1 MILYLSFPRLKYNA
15 MKMNPISEYKDTK
28 FQGIPKASDSG
39 IDLNFFFRQTS
50 LIVDGWDDAG
60 DSRELTLYVRATGNE
75 GVCPYCGHESGRVHS
90 RYERRLRDLP
100 AFGKVVHIR
109 FHARKFFCDNRDCL
123 RKTFAEQPGNEVF
136 RYRRRTRRCEVAVH
150 RHGLGQSSVQASAV
164 LKGIGI
170 EVSKSTV
177 LRDLHRMRIPER
189 SDIRRIGVDDWAFRK
204 GKDFGSVIV
213 DLATGNPLDLLPG
226 RTERDFSEWL
236 SNHKRV
242 WLMSRDRATSYSS
255 AAGSC
260 GFPVTEIADR
270 FHLIKNLRECVCD
283 TICSRYGD
291 IARHVGADPV
301 TGKESTGGQEETLYN
316 ELSRSVR
323 KLMEEGKGI
332 SETMSLLGVGKKFVK
347 RHREPDASGEPA
359 AKPAPRG
366 GTRKKGY
373 VYEGL
378 FNEVK
383 RLQREGK
390 GVAETAALV
399 GLSLRTVEKYRDMES
414 YPVPRRKYL
423 GAPAPYA
430 EFVEQ
435 QYARGVSLEEIYR
448 TLKSKGLRLGRT
460 NFYNHFRYL
469 SDGHRGYRPAV
480 QKARMEEDWQKG
492 RANIPHMPRPIL
504 PPVRQLANTVMKRVL
519 EKDLTSPEKDLL
531 ETLGKIDW
539 FSELLE
545 AASTFRKN
553 LGSGCPSRLDAWISK
568 YGDSDSDRVRKFVNG
583 IKMDI
588 AAVKNAILF
597 KESNG
602 ITEGYVNKLKTVK
615 RSMYGRAKLDLLK
628 VKMILGGFAF
638 N

>member
-1 MILYLSFPRLKYNA
+1 
-15 MKMNPISEYKDTK
+15 MKMNPISECKDTK
-28 FQGIPKASDSG
+28 FPEKQKASDSG
-39 IDLNFFFRQTS
+39 IDLNLFFRRTS
-50 LIVDGWDDAG
+50 LAVEGWDDTTDG
-60 DSRELTLYVRATGNE
+60 SSVCLYVSAIGNE
-75 GVCPYCGHESGRVHS
+75 APCPYCGQMSGRVHS
-90 RYERRLRDLP
+90 RYIRHLMDLP
-100 AFGKVVHIR
+100 AFGKEILIR
-109 FHARKFFCDNRDCL
+109 FHARKFFCGNLDC
-123 RKTFAEQPGNEVF
+123 RRRTFAEQPGNEIF

-150 RHGLGQSSVQASAV
+150 RQGLCVSSIQASAL
-164 LKGIGI
+164 LKGMGI
-170 EVSKSTV
+170 AVSKSTV
-177 LRDLHRMRIPER
+177 LRDLHRMRMPIGC
-189 SDIRRIGVDDWAFRK
+189 DVRRIGIDDWAFRK

-213 DLATGNPLDLLPG
+213 DLATGKPLDLLPG

-236 SNHKRV
+236 SDHKRV

-255 AAGSC
+255 AAVSC
-260 GFPVTEIADR
+260 GSPVTEIADR
-270 FHLIKNLRECVCD
+270 FHLIKNLRECVSD

-291 IARHVGADPV
+291 IARYVGADAS
-301 TGKESTGGQEETLYN
+301 TGKESTGGRAESLYD

-347 RHREPDASGEPA
+347 RHRELDASGESDTRPA
-359 AKPAPRG
+359 HPG

-390 GVAETAALV
+390 EAAETSALV
-399 GLSLRTVEKYRDMES
+399 GLSRHTVEKYRAMES
-414 YPVPRRKYL
+414 YPAPRRKFL
-423 GAPAPYA
+423 GAAAPYA

-435 QYARGVSLEEIYR
+435 QYVRGVSLEEIYR
-448 TLKSKGLRLGRT
+448 TLKSRGLRLGRT
-460 NFYNHFRYL
+460 NFYNHFKYL

-492 RANIPHMPRPIL
+492 LSNIPFKPRPIL

-519 EKDLTSPEKDLL
+519 EKDLTVPEEDLL
-531 ETLGKIDW
+531 ETLGRLDW

-545 AASTFRKN
+545 AAVTFRNN
-553 LGSGCPSRLDAWISK
+553 LGSGCPSRLNAWVSK
-568 YGDSDSDRVRKFVNG
+568 YRGSGTDRIRKFVNG
-583 IKMDI
+583 IKRDI
-588 AAVKNAILF
+588 VAVRNAILF

-602 ITEGYVNKLKTVK
+602 ITEGYVNKLKTIK

-628 VKMILGGFAF
+628 VKMIMASLAF